1 MIWIGADPGG
11 KRKFG
16 AAILFDDSS
25 HDCKDVSSV
34 PEFINFIQ
42 RKLDLRGDGRLVLPS
57 GVGIDA
63 PLWWSKKE
71 GGSRMA
77 DEWIRHQYNVGS
89 SVLSVNSLQGAVLV
103 QGIILARELR
113 SVFPSIKITESHPK
127 ALIKALYGD
136 GDKHMSEMQFFEK
149 HRIKIDSLTR
159 YSEHGRDALIAAIC
173 ARETF
178 QLRWERDLAR
188 DPGNAGEINAGI
200 EDVHYGWPD
209 APPNKVESSSPGTH

>member
-16 AAILFDDSS
+16 AAVLFADSS
-25 HDCKDVSSV
+25 YDCKDVSSV
-34 PEFINFIQ
+34 PEFINFIES
-42 RKLDLRGDGRLVLPS
+42 RLDLRGDGTLTLPS

-71 GGSRMA
+71 GGSRKA
-77 DEWIRHQYNVGS
+77 DEWIRDQYEVGS
-89 SVLSVNSLQGAVLV
+89 SVLSINSLQGAVLV
-103 QGIILARELR
+103 QGIILAKELR
-113 SVFPSIKITESHPK
+113 RVFPNIKITESHPK
-127 ALIKALYGD
+127 ALLKAKYGKCKETASA
-136 GDKHMSEMQFFEK
+136 GRFFEE
-149 HRIKIDSLTR
+149 HQIKIDSSRKISDHQT
-159 YSEHGRDALIAAIC
+159 DALIAAIC

-178 QLRWERDLAR
+178 QLRWDRDLAR